1 MAGGTAEKQQE
12 GLERV
17 SFPVTGMTCAA
28 CQAFVQK
35 TLGAERGVREATVNL
50 MLHQATVSFDPSATS
65 IAALVEK
72 VRSTGYGAEMP
83 IADASA
89 VSTQEREDKA
99 QAAEY
104 RALRRKA
111 VVTVAAGA
119 VAMLLSMPLMTAGH
133 TSHAAHDPVLGWAM
147 RFVDPVLHSIA
158 PWLFALSPQ
167 ILRWSLLVLSV
178 AIIAWSG
185 RRFYVKA
192 WSALLHRA
200 ADMNTLVALGTG
212 TAFLYSAA
220 ATVVP
225 QWFLSHGVALDV
237 YYEAGLLILG
247 FVLTGNTLEARAKG
261 QAVAALHR
269 LAALRPATAR
279 VVRDGAQVDV
289 PLEEIRAGETII
301 VRPGE
306 RVPADGEVI
315 AGHSSVDES
324 MLTGEAMPV
333 EKNAGSRLMGGTM
346 NQRGVLRYR
355 ATTVGAESTLEQ
367 IVRLLREAQ
376 GSRAPIQNLADRMSA
391 IFVPAVLGIAVVT
404 LLAWRIFDPAAG
416 AAQAVA
422 AAVAVLVI
430 ACPCAM
436 GLAVPTA
443 VMVATG
449 RGAGEGLLIKGGA
462 PLERLAKVDTVVFD
476 KTGTLTQGRPEVV
489 EIVTVIGT
497 NQDEVLRMA
506 ASLERA
512 SEHPLAGALLR
523 RAGEGMPEAEHFE
536 ALTGLGV
543 RGMVEGHAVLVG
555 SRTLMEQYSVST
567 AELADVA
574 DDAAHA
580 GQTALWVSVDG
591 LAKGIVAV
599 ADTIKPDAAAAVA
612 GLRALG
618 LRVVMLTGDNERTAQ
633 AMAHAVGL
641 SEVIA
646 GVLPE
651 GKVEAVRKLRGERR
665 VVAMVGDG
673 VNDAPA
679 LALADVGVTMAS
691 GSDVALEAG
700 EVTLMRS
707 DVHSVT
713 TALALSRSAMRVM
726 RQNLFWALIFNAV
739 GIPVAAGVLYPAFGI
754 LLSPVLASAA
764 MAVSSFSVVMN
775 SVRLSRMRLG

>member
-1 MAGGTAEKQQE
+1 MAGSTIETKPG
-12 GLERV
+12 GIERV

-35 TLGAERGVREATVNL
+35 ALGAERGVHEATVNL

-83 IADASA
+83 VDDASA
-89 VSTQEREDKA
+89 VATQDRESKA

-104 RALRRKA
+104 RALRLKA
-111 VVTVAAGA
+111 IVTVTAGV
-119 VAMLLSMPLMTAGH
+119 VAMILSMPLMSSGH
-133 TSHAAHDPVLGWAM
+133 ASSAMHDPVLHWSMGVLDPAM
-147 RFVDPVLHSIA
+147 KAVA
-158 PWLFALSPQ
+158 PWLFAVPPQ
-167 ILRWSLLVLSV
+167 ALRWSMLLLSAV
-178 AIIAWSG
+178 IVGWTG
-185 RRFYVKA
+185 RRFYIKA
-192 WSALLHRA
+192 WSALRHRT

-212 TAFLYSAA
+212 TAFLDSAA
-220 ATVVP
+220 ATVAP
-225 QWFLSHGVALDV
+225 HWFAAHGVAPDV

-269 LAALRPATAR
+269 LAALRPETAR
-279 VVRDGAQVDV
+279 VVRNGSQLDV
-289 PLEEIRAGETII
+289 PVAEIQAGEVVI

-306 RVPADGEVI
+306 RVPSDGEVL

-333 EKNAGSRLMGGTM
+333 EKMAGSGLLGGTM

-355 ATTVGAESTLEQ
+355 ATAVGAESTLEQ

-391 IFVPAVLGIAVVT
+391 VFVPVVLAIAVVT
-404 LLAWRIFDPAAG
+404 FAAWSWFDPAAG
-416 AAQAVA
+416 VAQALA
-422 AAVAVLVI
+422 AAVTVLVI

-449 RGAGEGLLIKGGA
+449 RGAGEGLLIKGGV

-476 KTGTLTQGRPEVV
+476 KTGTLTMGRPEVV
-489 EIVTVIGT
+489 DIVTADAT
-497 NQDEVLRMA
+497 NSAGVLRMA

-523 RAGEGMPEAEHFE
+523 HAGEGMPEAEQFE

-543 RGMVEGHAVLVG
+543 SGIVEGHAVLVG
-555 SRTLMEQYSVST
+555 NRTLMEKYSVRT
-567 AELADVA
+567 VALADAA
-574 DDAAHA
+574 DRAADA
-580 GQTALWVSVDG
+580 GQTALWVAVDG
-591 LAKGIVAV
+591 VVKGIVTV
-599 ADTIKPDAAAAVA
+599 ADTIKPDAVEAVR
-612 GLRALG
+612 GLGDLG
-618 LRVVMLTGDNERTAQ
+618 LRVVMLTGDNERTAL
-633 AMAHAVGL
+633 AMSRGIGL
-641 SEVIA
+641 DEVVA

-651 GKVEAVRKLRGERR
+651 GKVDAVRSLQREGR

-679 LALADVGVTMAS
+679 LAQSDVGVTMAT

-707 DVHSVT
+707 DVKSVAI
-713 TALALSRSAMRVM
+713 ALALSRATMRVM
-726 RQNLFWALIFNAV
+726 RQNLFWALVFNAV
-739 GIPVAAGVLYPAFGI
+739 GIPVAAGVLYPTFGI

-764 MAVSSFSVVMN
+764 MAMSSFSVVMN